1 MKRSKY
7 VKNFSMIDCSPKFI
21 NKLIEKAVTKCSKI
35 ESLSISITMSQ
46 RNIILPEFPSTIKVI
61 RSFEYL
67 QTLEI
72 NNVYIGEDSQSEIAK
87 FKTLKSLKING
98 KSGRIDVVRTHFS
111 MPDFFKKL
119 AKNSKQLETI
129 EFKEDAVAN
138 FKVSSKSLLN
148 FVNIGTF

>member
-1 MKRSKY
+1 MKVMKRSKS
-7 VKNFSMIDCSPKFI
+7 VKNLSMIDCSPKFI
-21 NKLIEKAVTKCSKI
+21 NKLIQKAVAKCSKI

-119 AKNSKQLETI
+119 AKNSKQLDTI
-129 EFKEDAVAN
+129 ELKTSAVAN
-138 FKVSSKSLLN
+138 FEV
-148 FVNIGTF
+148 GP